1 MTMIIGKAALGEALV
16 MSAPTLD
23 ALLRRHPDLPV
34 AFRGARGIAWR
45 FDLEA
50 VQQFLLALKAAKA
63 EAATRLTSLAAHCS
77 DEVGAT
83 QAAARTPQHRLALA
97 RARQVERD
105 LALKA
110 GALAPTSEVRQ
121 ALTAAFACLQ
131 RDLRSFLR
139 ALAREH
145 HWPDAVLRRHEAELA
160 HLQRVYVAE
169 MRDELAA
176 DDDRRRAAADCSG
189 SSTASRLR

>member
-1 MTMIIGKAALGEALV
+1 MTMIIGKAALAEALG

-34 AFRGARGIAWR
+34 AFRGTRGIAWR

-63 EAATRLTSLAAHCS
+63 DAATRRAAQAEQCS

-83 QAAARTPQHRLALA
+83 RAAARTPRHRLALA
-97 RARQVERD
+97 RAQRVERE
-105 LALKA
+105 LAVKT

-160 HLQRVYVAE
+160 RMQRAYVAE
-169 MRDELAA
+169 MRDELAS
-176 DDDRRRAAADCSG
+176 DDDRRRASAD
-189 SSTASRLR
+189 